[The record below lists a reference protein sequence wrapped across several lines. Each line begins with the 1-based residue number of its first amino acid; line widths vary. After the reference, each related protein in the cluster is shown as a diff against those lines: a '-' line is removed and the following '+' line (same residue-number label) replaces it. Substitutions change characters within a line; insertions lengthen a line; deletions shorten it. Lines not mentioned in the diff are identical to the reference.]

1 MIALVRGDRRA
12 RLNASLLALLG
23 AAALLGVVR
32 VQPLSALVMLVA
44 MCVVPGAA
52 LLTRVGA
59 PDVLTAV
66 ALAVGLS
73 LALDTAVATVLAATG
88 WWHPEL
94 AAGAVAA
101 GAVVLLV
108 SDLRTAPANALKP
121 ASKS

>member
-1 MIALVRGDRRA
+1 MIALIRGDRRA
-12 RLNASLLALLG
+12 RLDVSLLALVG
-23 AAALLGVVR
+23 AAALLSIVR
-32 VQPLSALVMLVA
+32 IQPLFALVMLVA

-59 PDVLTAV
+59 PDALTGV

-73 LALDTAVATVLAATG
+73 LAVDTAVAAALALTG

-101 GAVVLLV
+101 GAVVLLL
-108 SDLRTAPANALKP
+108 SDLRAAPANLREAG
-121 ASKS
+121 